1 MYLNSLHEADTK
13 MLAVPQFLS
22 KISHLRYS
30 SKRKYM
36 QNLGALNYKI
46 ILPNLK
52 YMAKRHFSPSKK
64 IEKRSK
70 NL

>member
-1 MYLNSLHEADTK
+1 MKNLHEADTK

-22 KISHLRYS
+22 KISHLS
-30 SKRKYM
+30 SKGKYM

-52 YMAKRHFSPSKK
+52 CMAKRHFSPSKK
-64 IEKRSK
+64 IQKRSK